1 MKNFKKFTG
10 TLKDVDKDLSQP
22 SLSAPTIYKLL
33 DYWVSDLNI
42 KPRVMLKLYLAF
54 ILKAKVSNPNTVT
67 QTIEQLLGIKSR
79 LSIILFNKNP
89 TVPLDLPHI
98 MREFEQYTS
107 LLASVPK
114 QARKLYTYNEWN
126 NE

>member
-10 TLKDVDKDLSQP
+10 ILKDVDRDLSTP

-42 KPRVMLKLYLAF
+42 KPSVMLKLYLAF

-67 QTIEQLLGIKSR
+67 QTIEECLGIKSR

-98 MREFEQYTS
+98 MREFGEYIH
-107 LLASVPK
+107 LLETLPK
-114 QARKLYTYNEWN
+114 NVKRIYTYNEWN
-126 NE
+126 EE